1 MNASNTTNNINRELA
16 QTMRACMP
24 IAEQFAY
31 FDHAAVAPI
40 SGRAANAMA
49 TWLQQAAEQGDAL
62 WPQWA
67 GEVEATRNLTAELL
81 GTSSQQIALVP
92 NTSMGIN
99 IVAHGFPWNAG
110 DNIVT
115 LSNEFPANQYPWMN
129 LRDQGVEVRVVDV
142 KNVAVDIQQIL
153 DICDARTRLITV
165 SWVSFCTGYRMQL
178 KELIATAHARGILV
192 FLDAIQGIGVFP
204 LDVEQLD
211 VDFVAADGHKW
222 MLGPEGAGIF
232 YLKQSHLDLLRP
244 VMVGWNSV
252 KRPFDFDKINWQ
264 PRPTATRFEGG
275 SNNMVGLIGLGASLS
290 LLKELGLT
298 SKVSPIAEQI
308 LDYIAVA
315 RTALID
321 LGAELFG
328 PEDRAHQSGIL
339 SFDFPREDLSRVRQL
354 CMDNRVVLSC
364 RGGRLRISPHA
375 YNNQDDLDRLLNV
388 LSDRNNA

>member
-1 MNASNTTNNINRELA
+1 MNTANTINSELA
-16 QTMRACMP
+16 QTMRATMP

-31 FDHAAVAPI
+31 FDHAAVAPL
-40 SGRAANAMA
+40 SSRAANAMS
-49 TWLQQAAEQGDAL
+49 TWLQQAAEQGDTL

-67 GEVEATRNLTAELL
+67 SEVEDARNLAAELL
-81 GTSSQQIALVP
+81 GASSQQIAFVP

-99 IVAHGFPWNAG
+99 IVAQGFPWRSG
-110 DNIVT
+110 DNVVT
-115 LSNEFPANQYPWMN
+115 LSNEFPANQYPWLN
-129 LRDQGVEVRVVDV
+129 LRDQGVEVRVVEV

-153 DICDARTRLITV
+153 DTCDDRTRLITV

-178 KELIATAHARGILV
+178 EELIAAAHARGILV
-192 FLDAIQGIGVFP
+192 FLDAIQAIGVFP
-204 LDVEQLD
+204 LDVVQLD

-232 YLKQSHLDLLRP
+232 YLKKSHLDLLRP

-252 KRPFDFDKINWQ
+252 KRPFDFDQINWQ
-264 PRPTATRFEGG
+264 PRPTAARFEGG
-275 SNNMVGLIGLGASLS
+275 SNNMVGIIGLGASLS

-298 SKVSPIAEQI
+298 AKVSPLAEQI

-328 PEDRAHQSGIL
+328 PVDRASQSGIL
-339 SFDFPREDLSRVRQL
+339 SFDFPGEDLSRVRQL

-375 YNNQDDLDRLLNV
+375 YNNQDDLDRLLYV
-388 LSDRNNA
+388 LSGRNKT

>member
-1 MNASNTTNNINRELA
+1 MNVANTMNCELA
-16 QTMRACMP
+16 QTMRECMP

-31 FDHAAVAPI
+31 FDHAAVAPL
-40 SGRAANAMA
+40 SGRAASVMA
-49 TWLQQAAEQGDAL
+49 TWLQQASQQGDAL

-67 GEVEATRNLTAELL
+67 GEVENTRNLAAEIL

-99 IVAHGFPWNAG
+99 IVAHGFPWNSG

-129 LRDQGVEVRVVDV
+129 LRDQGVEVRVVEV
-142 KNVAVDIQQIL
+142 KDVAVDIQQIL
-153 DICDARTRLITV
+153 DTCDARTRLITV

-178 KELIATAHARGILV
+178 EELIAAAHVRGILV

-232 YLKQSHLDLLRP
+232 YLKQSHLDFLRP

-252 KRPFDFDKINWQ
+252 KRPFDFDQINWQ

-275 SNNMVGLIGLGASLS
+275 SNNMVGLIGLGASLTF
-290 LLKELGLT
+290 LKEFGLT
-298 SKVSPIAEQI
+298 AKESPIAEQI

-315 RTALID
+315 RTALVD

-339 SFDFPREDLSRVRQL
+339 SFDFPGEDLSRVRQL

-364 RGGRLRISPHA
+364 RAGRLRISPHA
-375 YNNQDDLDRLLNV
+375 YNNRDDLDRLLNV

>member
-1 MNASNTTNNINRELA
+1 MNAANIMNSELA
-16 QTMRACMP
+16 QTMRERMP
-24 IAEQFAY
+24 IAEEFAY
-31 FDHAAVAPI
+31 FDHAAVAPL

-67 GEVEATRNLTAELL
+67 SEVENTRNLAAELL

-99 IVAHGFPWNAG
+99 IVAHGFPWNSR

-129 LRDQGVEVRVVDV
+129 LRDQGVEVRVVEV
-142 KNVAVDIQQIL
+142 KDVAVDIQQIL
-153 DICDARTRLITV
+153 DTCDDRTRLITV

-178 KELIATAHARGILV
+178 EELIAAAHARGIFV

-252 KRPFDFDKINWQ
+252 KRPFDFDQINWQ

-275 SNNMVGLIGLGASLS
+275 SNNMVGLIGLGARHRQTSRQHKRTRFCS
-290 LLKELGLT
+290 RSCPPDVIPYCHELVCCQTRKYRSNDDRHPQQWTFDSAIKPTIQPVRSGT
-298 SKVSPIAEQI
+298 KAI
-308 LDYIAVA
+308 LPAV
-315 RTALID
+315 
-321 LGAELFG
+321 E
-328 PEDRAHQSGIL
+328 
-339 SFDFPREDLSRVRQL
+339 
-354 CMDNRVVLSC
+354 
-364 RGGRLRISPHA
+364 
-375 YNNQDDLDRLLNV
+375 
-388 LSDRNNA
+388 